1 MSDPRTPLQKIYN
14 VLPIHENLLTS
25 GQPTPEQL
33 ATVAEAGYEMVLN
46 LLPNESEAYLPEE
59 EGIVRALGLDYYR
72 IPVIWT
78 APTRAN
84 FEEFCTVMD
93 ASTHKRLYV
102 HCAANMRVSA
112 FLYLWRLRRNEDP
125 VEAEADL
132 TDIWTPDGVWAEF
145 LTQNRPGK

>member
-14 VLPIHENLLTS
+14 VLPIHEKLLTS
-25 GQPTPEQL
+25 GQPTEEQL
-33 ATVAEAGYEMVLN
+33 AIVADAGYEMVLN
-46 LLPNESEAYLPEE
+46 LLPNESEAYLSEE
-59 EGIVRALGLDYYR
+59 EDIVRSLGLDYYR

-84 FEEFCTVMD
+84 LEEFYTVMD
-93 ASTHKRLYV
+93 ASMQKRLYV
-102 HCAANMRVSA
+102 HCAANMRASA
-112 FLYLWRLRRNEDP
+112 FLYLWRLRQGEDP

-145 LTQNRPGK
+145 IAQNRPNK

>member
-14 VLPIHENLLTS
+14 VLPIHEKLLTS

-33 ATVAEAGYEMVLN
+33 ATVAEAGYERVLN

-59 EGIVRALGLDYYR
+59 ENIVRSLGLDYYR
-72 IPVIWT
+72 ISVIWT
-78 APTRAN
+78 APTQAN
-84 FEEFCTVMD
+84 FNEFRTVMD
-93 ASTHKRLYV
+93 TNMHKKLYV

-125 VEAEADL
+125 IEAEADL

-145 LTQNRPGK
+145 IAQNRP

>member
-14 VLPIHENLLTS
+14 VLPIHEKLLTS

-59 EGIVRALGLDYYR
+59 ENIVRSLGLDYYR
-72 IPVIWT
+72 ISVIWT
-78 APTRAN
+78 APTQAN
-84 FEEFCTVMD
+84 FDEFCTVMD
-93 ASTHKRLYV
+93 TSMHKKLYV

-125 VEAEADL
+125 IEAEADL

-145 LTQNRPGK
+145 IAQNRL

>member
-14 VLPIHENLLTS
+14 VLPIHEKLLTS

-59 EGIVRALGLDYYR
+59 ENIVRSLGLDYYR
-72 IPVIWT
+72 ISVIWT
-78 APTRAN
+78 APTQAN
-84 FEEFCTVMD
+84 FDEFCTVMD
-93 ASTHKRLYV
+93 TNMHKKLYV

-125 VEAEADL
+125 IEAEADL

-145 LTQNRPGK
+145 IAQNRP